1 MFWAARLGAGKTL
14 SYVVPSLEKLYRMKW
29 GKDDGVGAIF
39 ISPTRELAMQIF
51 QEIVKVGGITHLVWL
66 YLLEGRIWRRRGTQ

>member
-1 MFWAARLGAGKTL
+1 
-14 SYVVPSLEKLYRMKW
+14 MKW

-66 YLLEGRIWRRRGTQ
+66 YLLEEGFGEGEERSERDESVVLYTREVVATHGRDAYV